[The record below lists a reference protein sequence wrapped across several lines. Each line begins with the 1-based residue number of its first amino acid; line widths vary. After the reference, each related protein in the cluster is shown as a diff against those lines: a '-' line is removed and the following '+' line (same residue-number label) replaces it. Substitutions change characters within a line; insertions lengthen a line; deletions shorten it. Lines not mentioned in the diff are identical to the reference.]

1 MRVKRV
7 TGEADSVGPGEACWD
22 GLIRPFRF
30 TDATRAALV
39 QGFTHRS
46 QALAA
51 IAAWRPGGD
60 FFRADNREAI
70 EAAVDEIEREG
81 DTAQQGLI
89 TSILTTVRKLP
100 ALRSA
105 AALTTWV
112 KDRQQENS
120 EDTITAFMALCEV
133 WITAYRFSRCV
144 GAGASQGNA
153 NTQSLLGRVNAA
165 VADLTAA
172 LTDLIKNN
180 PLAWGALHGTY
191 QARAQYSIRSMA
203 AGMVGQ
209 AATAIMVT
217 PAGPRMTSEELKA
230 LVNECVASYS
240 AACKLSASFFPPAAF
255 LPLSLTVLA
264 EVAQLVKG
272 DPGSR
277 RAGPRRDILTMYVL
291 WPVIEQFHHGFK
303 TLPSEGILRIVA
315 EAAQMAAGETLL
327 PAALMRRV
335 RRELETAASLF

>member
-1 MRVKRV
+1 MRVKRA
-7 TGEADSVGPGEACWD
+7 TGEADSAGPGEACWD

-30 TDATRAALV
+30 TDARRATLV
-39 QGFTHRS
+39 QEFTHRS

-51 IAAWRPGGD
+51 IVAWRPRDD
-60 FFRADNREAI
+60 FFCADNREAI

-100 ALRSA
+100 SLRSA
-105 AALTTWV
+105 AALATWI
-112 KDRQQENS
+112 KDRQKENS
-120 EDTITAFMALCEV
+120 EDTISAFMELGEE

-144 GAGASQGNA
+144 GAGVSPGNA

-165 VADLTAA
+165 AADLTAA
-172 LTDLIKNN
+172 LTDLIKND

-191 QARAQYSIRSMA
+191 QVRAQYAIRSMA

-209 AATAIMVT
+209 AATTLVVA
-217 PAGPRMTSEELKA
+217 PAGPWMTSEELKA
-230 LVNECVASYS
+230 LVDECVASYS
-240 AACKLSASFFPPAAF
+240 TACRLSASFFPSVAF

-277 RAGPRRDILTMYVL
+277 RAGPRRDILTIYVL
-291 WPVIEQFHHGFK
+291 WPVIEQFHRCFK

-327 PAALMRRV
+327 HAALMMRV
-335 RRELETAASLF
+335 RRELETAASIF